1 MKITTQSGFTCDLP
15 DNAADNM
22 ELVDALAEMQGD
34 SDILAVSR
42 VLRLL
47 VGDDIRKA
55 LYDHLRVDGRVPLAA
70 VQTEITDIFSALG
83 QTGKN

>member
-1 MKITTQSGFTCDLP
+1 MKITTQSGFTCELP
-15 DNAADNM
+15 ENAADNM

-47 VGDDIRKA
+47 LGNDNRKA
-55 LYDHLRVDGRVPLAA
+55 LYDHLRVDGRVPIEA
-70 VQTEITDIFSALG
+70 VTAEISDIFAALG
-83 QTGKN
+83 QAGKN

>member
-22 ELVDALAEMQGD
+22 EIVDALAEMQSD
-34 SDILAVSR
+34 SDMLAVSR

-47 VGDDIRKA
+47 LGDANRKA
-55 LYDHLRVDGRVPLAA
+55 LYDHLRVDGRVPIEA
-70 VQTEITDIFSALG
+70 VSAEISDIFAALG
-83 QTGKN
+83 QAGKN

>member
-1 MKITTQSGFTCDLP
+1 MKITTKSGFTCDLP
-15 DNAADNM
+15 ENAADNM